1 METNKAAGTA
11 REARLMA
18 GIPAIHAGIY
28 RRIRFSVGDPV
39 AVVDLPKVDGTEV
52 GGASRV
58 GAWETTLILRDI
70 EMDRARRQA
79 RVDRVHCPRDFAP
92 AGGLSGDRE
101 TATAQAAAECV
112 RRSGCVRVVVDRS
125 LPAIYSEML
134 HRAAIAVRC
143 DTEWGIVERRQK
155 DPQEIAW
162 IAEAQGVTE
171 SVMER
176 ACRTI
181 AGAQADRDGY
191 LLLDGSPL
199 TSERMMRLIT
209 GWLLD
214 AGYSNPGSIVAGGPV
229 GADCH
234 DHGHGPLR
242 TGQPVIVDIYPKN
255 QTTLYNGDC
264 TRTVVHGQI
273 PDPVAAMHRAVVA
286 AKKAAIA
293 TIRAG
298 VTGEQVHRATLGA
311 LAACGYQSGFPPA
324 GSADEIA
331 TITHGTGHGIGLDVH
346 EPPLLDLG
354 GPELRVGECVTV
366 EPGLYA
372 KAYGG
377 VRVED
382 IVVVTEE
389 GCQNLNR
396 LPEGLCWGD

>member
-1 METNKAAGTA
+1 METNKAKGTA

-39 AVVDLPKVDGTEV
+39 AVVDLPKVDGANSEE
-52 GGASRV
+52 
-58 GAWETTLILRDI
+58 AWETTLILRDI

-92 AGGLSGDRE
+92 TDGLSGDRE

-112 RRSGCVRVVVDRS
+112 RRSGCASVVVDRS
-125 LPAIYSEML
+125 LPAIYSEMMQ
-134 HRAAIAVRC
+134 RAGIAVRC

-155 DPQEIAW
+155 DQQEIAW
-162 IAEAQGVTE
+162 IAEAQAVTE

-181 AGAQADRDGY
+181 AAAQADRDGY

-255 QTTLYNGDC
+255 QATLYNGDC

-293 TIRAG
+293 TIRPG

-311 LAACGYQSGFPPA
+311 LEACGYRSG
-324 GSADEIA
+324 
-331 TITHGTGHGIGLDVH
+331 
-346 EPPLLDLG
+346 
-354 GPELRVGECVTV
+354 
-366 EPGLYA
+366 
-372 KAYGG
+372 
-377 VRVED
+377 
-382 IVVVTEE
+382 
-389 GCQNLNR
+389 
-396 LPEGLCWGD
+396 